1 MFFFLKQICVFNHE
15 KVPDNMRSGR
25 ETEGPILISI
35 LDLLLVSLLLSD
47 KNLRT
52 GLLSVRKSQNMKKL
66 INQKKSQIE
75 AKQ

>member
-1 MFFFLKQICVFNHE
+1 
-15 KVPDNMRSGR
+15 MRSGR